1 VNAGYSQDKSRHLLK
16 PREQAG
22 VGLAPLLP
30 VNEKEARLIANLK
43 KGMI

>member
-1 VNAGYSQDKSRHLLK
+1 VNAGYSQEKSQHLLK

-22 VGLAPLLP
+22 VGLVPLLP
-30 VNEKEARLIANLK
+30 INEKEARSFANLK